1 MSQHFLDKKACK
13 RRRRS
18 LRFFRRC
25 TKNKNNGVRLQMRT
39 MRRKR
44 KCGRSHDTS
53 TTNQRTLI
61 INLVYIVI
69 IGQIKNTLVVFLL
82 GRNAIACRAK
92 LLTCR
97 WSSETCPMPRG
108 QTRFCCPIC
117 ENPCKQKSQG
127 KKKWANVWAVS
138 WLHSRRLV
146 VH

>member
-97 WSSETCPMPRG
+97 WSSEKRVRCREGKCVFAVLSVKIPANKNRRGKKNG
-108 QTRFCCPIC
+108 QTFQ
-117 ENPCKQKSQG
+117 PCRG
-127 KKKWANVWAVS
+127 CTPVG
-138 WLHSRRLV
+138 
-146 VH
+146 